1 MEIKKNN
8 KYVIRKFTIGTGS
21 VLIASLVFISQ
32 NQAHAEE
39 VNIGEKKV
47 SQKTTKAEAAPK
59 AETAPK
65 AEVEPKVE
73 AAPKAEVEP
82 KVEAAP
88 KAEVEPKVE
97 AAPKA
102 EA

>member
-59 AETAPK
+59 AE
-65 AEVEPKVE
+65 VEPKVE

-88 KAEVEPKVE
+88 KAE
-97 AAPKA
+97 
-102 EA
+102 